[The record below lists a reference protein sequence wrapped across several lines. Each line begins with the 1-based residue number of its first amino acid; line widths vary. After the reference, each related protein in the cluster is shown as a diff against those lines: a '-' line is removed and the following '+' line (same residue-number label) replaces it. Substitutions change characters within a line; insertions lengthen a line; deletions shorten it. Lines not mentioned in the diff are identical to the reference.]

1 MDTNTDKTPQ
11 AVMHDGL
18 LGLGWIRLEKGHP
31 RRYVSGTGKSYLTWE
46 KDGARIATSG
56 TVSLWFENGGV
67 TIYHGDPD
75 DVVIEALLVDPG
87 RRRQGR
93 ASDAL
98 QILSDLA
105 DQAGI
110 TLYLEPAPLEDGSMT
125 REQLARFYRSH
136 GFTPQDANGR
146 VLVRKPRT
154 SQRDAA

>member
-1 MDTNTDKTPQ
+1 MDTSSVKTSQ
-11 AVMHDGL
+11 AAMHDGL
-18 LGLGWIRLEKGHP
+18 LAVGWTRLEKDHP
-31 RRYVSGTGKSYLTWE
+31 RRYVSRASKSYLTWE

-87 RRRQGR
+87 QRRQGR

-98 QILSDLA
+98 QTLSDLA

-110 TLYLEPAPLEDGSMT
+110 TLYLEPALLEDSAMT
-125 REQLARFYRSH
+125 REQLTSFYRRH

-146 VLVRKPRT
+146 VLVRKPR
-154 SQRDAA
+154 AAQEEAA